1 MRHELDIYTVY
12 VLKVQNRMN
21 EYTTSNRQRKLTA
34 KKENKR
40 RRISGN
46 KVKYIK
52 RYEQRDKRAG
62 RSHAQKEHDICLVC
76 SYNESVF
83 DSKAKHDKKMIIFRA
98 ASKIQISQL
107 KIKGIF
113 SAFSQ
118 SIEKHT
124 GFLELYFVD
133 MS

>member
-1 MRHELDIYTVY
+1 MFHFFYTEYAKDSFLLTVEKEFATFRVYIERFRVLLYANYKYRANRMRHELDIYTVY

-62 RSHAQKEHDICLVC
+62 RSHA
-76 SYNESVF
+76 
-83 DSKAKHDKKMIIFRA
+83 
-98 ASKIQISQL
+98 
-107 KIKGIF
+107 
-113 SAFSQ
+113 
-118 SIEKHT
+118 
-124 GFLELYFVD
+124 
-133 MS
+133 